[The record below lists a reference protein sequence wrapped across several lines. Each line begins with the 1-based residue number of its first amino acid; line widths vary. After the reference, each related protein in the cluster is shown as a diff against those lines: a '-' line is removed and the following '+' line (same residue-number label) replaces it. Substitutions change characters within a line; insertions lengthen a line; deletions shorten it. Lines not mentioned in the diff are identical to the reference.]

1 MDLEEDI
8 PTQKTEAKSGQKIGG
23 CILER
28 KLGEGGMGSVWEAH
42 QISLERKVAVKILSP
57 ELSSDREFVERFKR
71 EARLVGRL
79 QSPYIVQVYDTG
91 AEEGIGYIVMERLQ
105 GMSLQD
111 RIDDSGPLN
120 ESESLRIL
128 SEVSRGLAVAHAQGL
143 VHRDIKPAN
152 IFLCS
157 DGTTKILDFGI
168 AHDRLSDITRTGE
181 ILGTPN
187 YMSPEHGCG
196 KEVTEKSD
204 LYALGSTIYAALT
217 GTPPFRGGTPVAVLR
232 MHIDEPPVPLRGIQP
247 GLNEL
252 ILSLMEK
259 RASERP
265 TNADKVAEIAEKLR
279 DGKTPIR
286 WPRIPRQLVWG
297 ILGAT
302 LLAAAGFGLKTLLKE
317 REPIVVEIQ
326 RQRNSRFATF
336 QVTIKP
342 NGPKKGT
349 IQIVLDPKEEVTLAA
364 SERDAG
370 PVANYAI
377 DISPPPGVTV
387 EKTELLYPE
396 IEDRQEFTIPFQV
409 EKRGEVVF
417 HISISYLALGAV
429 PGTVTLVPLK
439 KGTADFRITMT
450 VH

>member
-1 MDLEEDI
+1 
-8 PTQKTEAKSGQKIGG
+8 
-23 CILER
+23 
-28 KLGEGGMGSVWEAH
+28 
-42 QISLERKVAVKILSP
+42 
-57 ELSSDREFVERFKR
+57 
-71 EARLVGRL
+71 
-79 QSPYIVQVYDTG
+79 
-91 AEEGIGYIVMERLQ
+91 
-105 GMSLQD
+105 
-111 RIDDSGPLN
+111 
-120 ESESLRIL
+120 
-128 SEVSRGLAVAHAQGL
+128 
-143 VHRDIKPAN
+143 
-152 IFLCS
+152 
-157 DGTTKILDFGI
+157 
-168 AHDRLSDITRTGE
+168 
-181 ILGTPN
+181 
-187 YMSPEHGCG
+187 
-196 KEVTEKSD
+196 
-204 LYALGSTIYAALT
+204 
-217 GTPPFRGGTPVAVLR
+217 
-232 MHIDEPPVPLRGIQP
+232 
-247 GLNEL
+247 
-252 ILSLMEK
+252 MEK